1 MKNNKN
7 LSKNQ
12 SFNTKD
18 TAMKK
23 LTILIAI
30 LLVVGFSTNAFAQQT
45 ATASTTATIVTPIGI
60 TKTVDMVFGNIAT
73 NGAVGTVVLTTAG
86 TRTSTGGVTLPAAS
100 GSPTAASFAVTGSGT
115 YTYTITLPASPIT
128 LAGTTAGVTVG
139 TFVSN
144 PAATGALTAG
154 AQTVLVGATLNLPVS
169 VVAGSYTNAAGLTVT
184 VNYN

>member
-1 MKNNKN
+1 MKMKNKLNN
-7 LSKNQ
+7 NQ

-18 TAMKK
+18 TAMKN
-23 LTILIAI
+23 LIILIAL
-30 LLVVGFSTNAFAQQT
+30 LLVVGFSTNAFAQAT

-60 TKTVDMVFGNIAT
+60 SKAVDMNFGNIAT
-73 NGAVGTVVLTTAG
+73 NGAVGTVVLSTSG
-86 TRTSTGGVTLPAAS
+86 TRTPSGGVTLPATA
-100 GSPTAASFAVTGSGT
+100 GTVTAASFSVTGSGT
-115 YTYTITLPASPIT
+115 YTYTISLPASPIT
-128 LAGTTAGVTVG
+128 LAGTTAGVTAG

>member
-1 MKNNKN
+1 MKLKNKLN
-7 LSKNQ
+7 LNH

-30 LLVVGFSTNAFAQQT
+30 LLVVGFSTNAFAQVT

-60 TKTVDMVFGNIAT
+60 SNAANMNFGNVAINAS
-73 NGAVGTVVLTTAG
+73 AGTVVLTPAG
-86 TRTSTGGVTLPAAS
+86 SRSSTGGVTLPATA
-100 GSPTAASFAVTGSGT
+100 GTVTAAAFAVTGSGN
-115 YTYTITLPASPIT
+115 YTYTITLPGGPIT
-128 LAGTTAGVTVG
+128 LNAGPVTVG

-144 PAATGALTAG
+144 PSGTGTLTAG
-154 AQTVLVGATLNLPVS
+154 AQTVTVGATLNLPAGTT
-169 VVAGSYTNAAGLTVT
+169 AGSYTNAAGLAVT

>member
-1 MKNNKN
+1 
-7 LSKNQ
+7 
-12 SFNTKD
+12 
-18 TAMKK
+18 MKK
-23 LTILIAI
+23 ITILIAI
-30 LLVVGFSTNAFAQQT
+30 LLVVGFSTNAFAQAT

-60 TKTVDMVFGNIAT
+60 SKTVDMNFGNVAT
-73 NGAVGTVVLTTAG
+73 NGAVGTVVLTPAG
-86 TRTSTGGVTLPAAS
+86 TRTLTGGVTLPAAS

-144 PAATGALTAG
+144 PASPGALTAG

-169 VVAGSYTNAAGLTVT
+169 VVAGSYTNAASLTVT